1 MIQIGTNVIIAD
13 NSGAKVGKVIGV
25 PGYSKIKFVGLGSTV
40 KVAIQKVL
48 PNSGVKKH
56 DVLTAVIVR
65 VTKEHKRKD
74 GTYIRFD
81 DNACVLIDPK
91 NKTPR
96 GTRIFGPVARE
107 LKEKGFDK
115 IVSLAPEVL

>member
-1 MIQIGTNVIIAD
+1 MIQTGTNVIIAD
-13 NSGAKVGKVIGV
+13 NSGAKVGKVIGA
-25 PGYSKIKFVGLGSTV
+25 PGYSKIKFIGLGSTV

-48 PNSGVKKH
+48 PNSGVKRH
-56 DVLTAVIVR
+56 DVLTAVVVR

-81 DNACVLIDPK
+81 DNAAVIIDNKK
-91 NKTPR
+91 NPT

-115 IVSLAPEVL
+115 IVSLASEVL